1 MLEIRKGNISMEQKQ
16 KETDLVLSFVKEQ
29 SDEEVRIETLIRE
42 KYSLSQELA
51 LQRKKCMGTVD
62 EAEWAA
68 YCDYVTKCIEEAR
81 KVE

>member
-1 MLEIRKGNISMEQKQ
+1 MLEIRKGNITREQKQ

-62 EAEWAA
+62 ESEWDS
-68 YCDYVTKCIEEAR
+68 YCEYVTKCIEEAR